1 VNGVDIDLPTCFN
14 VIAAYIAAVIGDAN
28 ANLGIRG
35 TSHYHKWRSIMKPR
49 NTLEVK
55 SKVALGALALSLCA
69 LPALAVEPD
78 GHAFVRASILNT
90 WAPTAVA
97 SPGTNAMDAHEQAR
111 LTIVGAPP
119 SRSGVRAV
127 DAAAHTTIDSQ
138 DQARQL
144 LLAQPKS
151 TQRSIVAIDHRRSG
165 S

>member
-1 VNGVDIDLPTCFN
+1 
-14 VIAAYIAAVIGDAN
+14 
-28 ANLGIRG
+28 
-35 TSHYHKWRSIMKPR
+35 MKPR

-55 SKVALGALALSLCA
+55 SKVALGALALSLSA

-97 SPGTNAMDAHEQAR
+97 SSGTNATDAHEQAR

-119 SRSGVRAV
+119 SRSGVRAAD
-127 DAAAHTTIDSQ
+127 DAAAHAAVDSH

-144 LLAQPKS
+144 LLAQPAS
-151 TQRSIVAIDHRRSG
+151 TQRSMVAIDHRRSG